1 MARYTRSFG
10 SLYPQDI
17 ISLTNY
23 KNADNTI
30 GTLLNQ
36 IKSKEENGDY
46 AGAQTII
53 QQNINT
59 LKQYVLDSSAINKY
73 VEEIRNIEIY
83 VKANKQQIYY
93 QRTEP
98 YTYADVGDVWI
109 LEGTSI

>member
-1 MARYTRSFG
+1 MARYTHEFG
-10 SLYPQDI
+10 SQYPTDI
-17 ISLTNY
+17 IDLTNY

-36 IKSKEENGDY
+36 IKACEANGDY

-53 QQNINT
+53 SQSINT
-59 LKQYVLDSSAINKY
+59 LKQYVLDSTAINRY

-98 YTYADVGDVWI
+98 RTYADVGDVWI
-109 LEGTSI
+109 LEGNPL

>member
-1 MARYTRSFG
+1 MARYTHEFG
-10 SLYPQDI
+10 SQYPTDI
-17 ISLTNY
+17 IDLTNY

-36 IKSKEENGDY
+36 IKACEANGDY

-53 QQNINT
+53 SQNINT
-59 LKQYVLDSSAINKY
+59 LKQYVLDSTAINRY

-93 QRTEP
+93 QSTEP
-98 YTYADVGDVWI
+98 RTYADVGDVWI
-109 LEGTSI
+109 LEGDPL

>member
-1 MARYTRSFG
+1 MARYTHDFG
-10 SLYPQDI
+10 SQYPTDI
-17 ISLTNY
+17 IEQTHY

-36 IKSKEENGDY
+36 IKSYEA
-46 AGAQTII
+46 AGNYSAAQTLIS
-53 QQNINT
+53 QNINT
-59 LKQYVLDSSAINKY
+59 LKQYVLDSSAINRY

-98 YTYADVGDVWI
+98 RTYADVGDVWI
-109 LEGTSI
+109 LEGNSL